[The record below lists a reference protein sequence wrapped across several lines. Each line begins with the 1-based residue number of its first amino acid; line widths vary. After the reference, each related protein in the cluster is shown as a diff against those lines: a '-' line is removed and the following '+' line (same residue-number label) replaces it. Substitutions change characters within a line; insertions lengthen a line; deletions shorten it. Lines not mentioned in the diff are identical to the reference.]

1 MIRART
7 AAGRTG
13 RVCGRRQVGFT
24 LLEILVATAIF
35 AIFAYM
41 AYGGL
46 NAIIRQ
52 QYIAGESA
60 LRLREVQ
67 YAVRRLTQDLGQL
80 QPRSVREEL
89 GEGWKQALQADGRD
103 IEAIELTRGGWGN
116 PLGRPR
122 STLQRVAYRL
132 EDDVLIRV
140 QWPVLDRLLDQ
151 EPTEREVLTGVV
163 EFRIRFLPPDGEWSD
178 VWPANEAIDNSAGST
193 RQLPRAVEFLIEL
206 EDWGEITRLVEVTG

>member
-1 MIRART
+1 MRRT
-7 AAGRTG
+7 AEFRSPAR
-13 RVCGRRQVGFT
+13 CGRGSRQGGFT

-46 NAIIRQ
+46 DAIIRQ
-52 QYIAGESA
+52 QEIAGESA

-67 YAVRRLTQDLGQL
+67 YAIRRLTQDFGQL
-80 QPRSVREEL
+80 QPRAVREEL

-103 IEAIELTRGGWGN
+103 LEAIELTRGGWSN

-132 EDDVLIRV
+132 EDDILIRI
-140 QWPVLDRLLDQ
+140 QWPVLDRLLD
-151 EPTEREVLTGVV
+151 EDPSELELLTGVV
-163 EFRIRFLPPDGEWSD
+163 EFRLRFLQPDGEWSD
-178 VWPANEAIDNSAGST
+178 VWPATEPVDDTAASART
-193 RQLPRAVEFLIEL
+193 LPRAVEFVLEL